1 MASAKFYG
9 TGRRKKSV
17 ARVYL
22 TPGTGKITINKRDI
36 DEYFGLDTLKV
47 IVRQPL
53 AATETDGKFDVLVN
67 VHGGGYT
74 GQAGAIR
81 HGISRALLEAD
92 KEYRPVLKAAGFLTR
107 DPRMKERKKSRSQ
120 GSSSRS
126 AVQQAIIDCSDYIKM
141 VQKPRKIK
149 VFRGFLI
156 PKRAD
161 IV

>member
-1 MASAKFYG
+1 MAKERFYG
-9 TGRRKKSV
+9 TGRRKKSI

-22 TPGTGKITINKRDI
+22 VPGTGKVTINKRDI
-36 DEYFGLDTLKV
+36 DEYFGLETLKL

-53 AATETDGKFDVLVN
+53 AATETADKFDVLVN
-67 VHGGGYT
+67 VRGGGTT

-81 HGISRALLEAD
+81 HGISRALLQAD
-92 KEYRPVLKAAGFLTR
+92 AEFRPTLKAAGFLTR
-107 DPRMKERKKSRSQ
+107 DPRMKERKKPRSQ

-126 AVQQAIIDCSDYIKM
+126 AVQQEIIDCSDYIKM